1 MIFGRP
7 VLLDCMSPSTNE
19 ATHPR
24 CSVEGYPDR
33 LGRAAYEEGD
43 RGKGELPKRVDT
55 MPSKG
60 SAEIRYS
67 ITSSA

>member
-33 LGRAAYEEGD
+33 PGRASYKEGESWD
-43 RGKGELPKRVDT
+43 IIAKLSSESIRRNRVMQMLWGER
-55 MPSKG
+55 
-60 SAEIRYS
+60 R
-67 ITSSA
+67 